1 MTLIACP
8 RWLPQFR
15 IPFHFDAVWL
25 ALSLMDLVARPCYIF
40 LSENDITFLHIF
52 IQFKTCLDFESRWVR
67 GRCWSCLVNDV
78 NLFIASIITWLQD
91 FKLFQNGFQHEWKWL
106 AAFLVSFPGN
116 MFEQQQQHCSW
127 PILTTYSANDM
138 TFEPFATGL
147 DELLDWIQLKL
158 IDFWTKTT
166 FDLFATAV
174 DEQSNWIQLKYFW
187 FCGAERVVGENVIEY
202 IALPHWL
209 LEAFHFSVKTINHK
223 HVGLHIAAS
232 LWLFGE
238 QQQQQR
244 RDPDLRPCYFCREIP
259 LPLTERKKRKAINLF
274 ISFLQVTG
282 TRLFSNAACVFDR
295 KVGRS
300 RCCTKKSWS
309 KPLLVNVTEVV

>member
-40 LSENDITFLHIF
+40 LTENDITFLHIF

-116 MFEQQQQHCSW
+116 MFKEQQQHCSW

-138 TFEPFATGL
+138 TFELFATGL
-147 DELLDWIQLKL
+147 DELLDWIQFKL
-158 IDFWTKTT
+158 IDFWSTTT
-166 FDLFATAV
+166 FDLVVRTGCTAMFV
-174 DEQSNWIQLKYFW
+174 ANFDHIFCQRHDIWAVWHWTWCAFRLNPIKVNRLLNNNNIWSRCQNWMCSIVRGQSWPHI
-187 FCGAERVVGENVIEY
+187 
-202 IALPHWL
+202 LPTTWHL
-209 LEAFHFSVKTINHK
+209 S
-223 HVGLHIAAS
+223 
-232 LWLFGE
+232 
-238 QQQQQR
+238 
-244 RDPDLRPCYFCREIP
+244 C
-259 LPLTERKKRKAINLF
+259 LPLQLM
-274 ISFLQVTG
+274 
-282 TRLFSNAACVFDR
+282 SNQIE
-295 KVGRS
+295 S
-300 RCCTKKSWS
+300 S
-309 KPLLVNVTEVV
+309 